1 MIGGGQTCCDAIQRI
16 AEWDLWVMM
25 TLEGYHVSSGMG
37 ALNTDISSRCG
48 IVKVWP
54 RGLSSCA
61 SVSGTAGI
69 VTTWPS
75 EDHEQRAGRR
85 SGVDRLSPAP
95 KIRATS
101 SGTVKGDAMTL
112 KVVVEG
118 EESEPPEYRLL
129 RGWEGNLMKCR

>member
-1 MIGGGQTCCDAIQRI
+1 
-16 AEWDLWVMM
+16 
-25 TLEGYHVSSGMG
+25 MG
-37 ALNTDISSRCG
+37 SE
-48 IVKVWP
+48 
-54 RGLSSCA
+54 RGLRRVRLPDVDA
-61 SVSGTAGI
+61 VDRGADAFEPALGLVADALLVVQVPLAAGMHG
-69 VTTWPS
+69 
-75 EDHEQRAGRR
+75 EDHEQRVGRR

-129 RGWEGNLMKCR
+129 RG